1 MKKLKLW
8 DYHVHTKHCNHA
20 RGNVEDYVK
29 QAIKINLGEIG
40 ISDHFPMNLLPEEAH
55 IQDYAMKLDQ
65 FSGYLD
71 ECQQA
76 KSKYKDKISVKTASE
91 VDYFPT
97 SFRGYKKLV
106 SPYLETLD
114 YIIGSIHII
123 KIPETETFAIDGPI
137 ANEKFNLFGEDRIF
151 IAYYN
156 SLIQMVKDGSDF
168 YNIVGHMDL
177 PKKYGD
183 FLGETEKI
191 WAKIE
196 ILLDLIEEKEMVV
209 EVNHSGYYRPVGI
222 QYPDDKIILELVK
235 REIPIVLGS
244 DSHKTKY
251 LAYNFNKTLSKLK
264 KMQFEEKIT
273 VNLCKF
279 SKREKTLIK
288 LDSVI

>member
-8 DYHVHTKHCNHA
+8 DYHVHTQLCNHA

-29 QAIKINLGEIG
+29 QAIKIDLGEIG
-40 ISDHFPMNLLPEEAH
+40 VSDHFPMLLLPEESH
-55 IQDYAMKLDQ
+55 DFAMGINE
-65 FSGYLD
+65 FPEYLD
-71 ECQQA
+71 ECKRA
-76 KSKYKDKISVKTASE
+76 KNKYKDEITVKIASE
-91 VDYFPT
+91 VDFSPS
-97 SFRGYKKLV
+97 SFSGYRKLV

-156 SLIQMVKDGSDF
+156 DLIRMVKNGSDF
-168 YNIVGHMDL
+168 YNIVGHLDL
-177 PKKYGD
+177 PKKYGN
-183 FLGETEKI
+183 FLGESEKI
-191 WAKIE
+191 WKKIDV
-196 ILLDLIEEKEMVV
+196 LLDLIKVKELVV
-209 EVNHSGYYRPVGI
+209 EINHSGYYKPVGI
-222 QYPDDKIILELVK
+222 QYPDDKIIRELVK

-244 DSHKTKY
+244 DSHYPKY
-251 LAYNFNKTLSKLK
+251 LAFNFEKTLSKLK
-264 KMQFEEKIT
+264 RMQFEEKT
-273 VNLCKF
+273 QVNLCKF

>member
-1 MKKLKLW
+1 MKKVKIW
-8 DYHVHTKHCNHA
+8 DYHVHTKLCNHA

-40 ISDHFPMNLLPEEAH
+40 ISDHFPMNLLPEESHAF
-55 IQDYAMKLDQ
+55 AMSINE
-65 FSGYLD
+65 FPEYLA
-71 ECQQA
+71 ECSSV
-76 KSKYKDKISVKTASE
+76 KNRYKDEITVKIASE
-91 VDYFPT
+91 VDYTPS
-97 SFRGYKKLV
+97 SFQGYKKLV
-106 SPYLETLD
+106 SPYLETMD
-114 YIIGSIHII
+114 YIIGSIHVI
-123 KIPETETFAIDGPI
+123 KIPETEIFAIDGPI

-156 SLIQMVKDGSDF
+156 TLIQMVKDGSNF

-177 PKKYGD
+177 PKKYGN

-191 WAKIE
+191 WEKIE
-196 ILLDLIEEKEMVV
+196 ILLDLIQEKELVV
-209 EVNHSGYYRPVGI
+209 EINNSGYYRPVGI
-222 QYPDDKIILELVK
+222 QYPDDKIIRKLVR

-244 DSHKTKY
+244 DSHKIKY
-251 LAYNFNKTLSKLK
+251 LAYNFDKTIAKLK
-264 KMQFEEKIT
+264 KMQFEEKIS